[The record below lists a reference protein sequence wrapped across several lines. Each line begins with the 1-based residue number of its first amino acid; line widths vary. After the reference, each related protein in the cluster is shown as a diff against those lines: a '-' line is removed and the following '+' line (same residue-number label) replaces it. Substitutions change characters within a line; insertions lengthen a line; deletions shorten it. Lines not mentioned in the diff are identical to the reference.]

1 MKKTT
6 LSLVLLTILSLL
18 MSACGFGPPG
28 TTGGSKDNNTIVI
41 GSKNFSENIIVGDML
56 YYLLKAKLKG
66 VKVENKPNLGATIV
80 LWNSLQSGQ
89 IDSYV
94 DYTGTGLVDI
104 LKMPA
109 TTDPDKAYQTVKQ
122 EYPKRYQ
129 IDWMKPLGF
138 NNTYAVAVPKDLAN
152 KYHLKKVSDLAP
164 IASQLVFGG
173 EPEYFTRPDGY
184 KGFVDAYGL
193 HFKSSKQIDT
203 GLKYQATASNQ
214 VQVLDVFSTD
224 GNLIRYN
231 LTVLEDDKHFFPP
244 YYAAPIVRE
253 STLKAHP
260 EIGPLFNSLA
270 NKLDDASMQQ
280 LNYQVDVQHK
290 SPDEVAQQFLK
301 SQGLL

>member
-152 KYHLKKVSDLAP
+152 
-164 IASQLVFGG
+164 
-173 EPEYFTRPDGY
+173 
-184 KGFVDAYGL
+184 
-193 HFKSSKQIDT
+193 
-203 GLKYQATASNQ
+203 
-214 VQVLDVFSTD
+214 
-224 GNLIRYN
+224 
-231 LTVLEDDKHFFPP
+231 
-244 YYAAPIVRE
+244 
-253 STLKAHP
+253 
-260 EIGPLFNSLA
+260 
-270 NKLDDASMQQ
+270 
-280 LNYQVDVQHK
+280 
-290 SPDEVAQQFLK
+290 
-301 SQGLL
+301 